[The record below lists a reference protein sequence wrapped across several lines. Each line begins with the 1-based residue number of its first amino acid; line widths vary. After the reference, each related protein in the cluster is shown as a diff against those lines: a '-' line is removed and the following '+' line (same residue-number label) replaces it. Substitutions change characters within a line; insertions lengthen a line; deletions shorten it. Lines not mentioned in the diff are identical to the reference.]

1 MLPNGC
7 VPSHALASVNSQSV
21 SPADR
26 HLGVFISSLP
36 VVVVLRLTFRG
47 LAYIGFGA
55 TSVLFLMTIRP
66 VTTEWLATRFF
77 RTYRYQKIAFTQ
89 FRQRVSL
96 RTRRQ
101 LTIKCCCNAT
111 MARGGLT

>member
-7 VPSHALASVNSQSV
+7 VPSHALASVNLQSV

-26 HLGVFISSLP
+26 RLGVFISSLAA
-36 VVVVLRLTFRG
+36 VVLRLAFRG

>member
-36 VVVVLRLTFRG
+36 VVVLRLTFRG

-55 TSVLFLMTIRP
+55 TSALFLMTIRP
-66 VTTEWLATRFF
+66 VITEWLATRFF
-77 RTYRYQKIAFTQ
+77 RAFQYPKIAFTQ

-96 RTRRQ
+96 RIRQ
-101 LTIKCCCNAT
+101 QRTIKCYCNAT
-111 MARGGLT
+111 M